1 MHQKPIL
8 VSSLVPVPIAT
19 ETLLAAMLLI
29 ISTITF
35 VYIFLYN
42 YTQDWQMKTKHKQS
56 VSKRIKNV
64 TNRKSE
70 LEKIKHEGGN
80 DDD

>member
-1 MHQKPIL
+1 MYQTPML
-8 VSSLVPVPIAT
+8 VPSLLPVPIST

-29 ISTITF
+29 SSTITF
-35 VYIFLYN
+35 VHIFLYN

-64 TNRKSE
+64 TSRKSE

-80 DDD
+80 NDD